1 MRMLP
6 IKLCIHTHVH
16 VWVSNY
22 EKIHKVFWMESTN
35 KINNVHSSM
44 YKCILDGATST
55 QAARTTSPTMGHTEK
70 LKRKL
75 ADLG

>member
-1 MRMLP
+1 MGILILKRYIKYSGWKVP
-6 IKLCIHTHVH
+6 I
-16 VWVSNY
+16 
-22 EKIHKVFWMESTN
+22 

-44 YKCILDGATST
+44 YKYILDGATSA
-55 QAARTTSPTMGHTEK
+55 QAARTTSPTIGHTEK